1 MRRRLQTAMWGSAAL
16 IAWTHVGYPLAAALA
31 ARRRRRTAPAAD
43 GAPTSPRSADASAG
57 DDALP
62 TVALVIAA
70 HEEERVIAQRLENA
84 LALDYP
90 RDRLEIVVSLDGST
104 DATKAI
110 AERYADRGVRVLDNP
125 RGGKVAAQNAAVRA
139 TASELIA
146 FSDANS
152 MWEPDALRALV
163 APFAEPDVGYVCG
176 RLRVVDP
183 DTGLNVEGVYWRY
196 ELWLRLQESR
206 LGSITA
212 GNGAIYAVRRSAYLE
227 LSPEHS
233 HDIAFPFRLRRAG
246 LRSLYEPA
254 AIATEPAAATAADE
268 WQRKTRM
275 LSRSWHDVLRGG
287 MLDPRGLPAGYVVAL
302 VSHRLL
308 RYATGLLH
316 LTLLGA
322 ALALAPTTRL
332 GRAVVAGHLV
342 WGALALGARQGRLR
356 SRAATFA
363 WYYLVVTA
371 ASVAGL
377 ARTLRG
383 GPQVTWT
390 AAEGTR

>member
-1 MRRRLQTAMWGSAAL
+1 MRRRLKTAMWGSAAL

-31 ARRRRRTAPAAD
+31 ASRRRPAPVP
-43 GAPTSPRSADASAG
+43 APG
-57 DDALP
+57 DDELP
-62 TVALVIAA
+62 SVALVIAA
-70 HEEERVIAQRLENA
+70 HDEERVIAARLDNA
-84 LALDYP
+84 LGLDYP
-90 RDRLEIVVSLDGST
+90 RDRLRVVVSLDGST
-104 DATKAI
+104 DATRRI
-110 AERYADRGVRVLDNP
+110 AEGYADRGVVVLDNP

-139 TASELIA
+139 TDTEIVA

-152 MWEPDALRALV
+152 MWDAGALRRLV
-163 APFAEPDVGYVCG
+163 AAFADPEVGYVCG
-176 RLRVVDP
+176 RLQVVDP

-246 LRSLYEPA
+246 LRSLYEPDA
-254 AIATEPAAATAADE
+254 VATEPAAATASDE
-268 WQRKTRM
+268 WDRKTRM

-316 LTLLGA
+316 VALLAA
-322 ALALAPTTRL
+322 ALALAPTTRS
-332 GRAVVAGHLV
+332 GRVVLAGHV
-342 WGALALGARQGRLR
+342 AWGALALGARDGRLR

-377 ARTLRG
+377 VRMLRE

-390 AAEGTR
+390 AVEGTR